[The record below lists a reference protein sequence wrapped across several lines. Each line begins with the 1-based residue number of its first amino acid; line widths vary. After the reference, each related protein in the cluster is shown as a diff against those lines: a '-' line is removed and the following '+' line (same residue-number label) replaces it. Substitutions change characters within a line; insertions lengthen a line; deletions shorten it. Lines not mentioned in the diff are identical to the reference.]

1 MNINVQVGENVIT
14 SIRNVLEDNTCELNS
29 KVQSNFQPI
38 TSKVKMRMAAAASK
52 KGTLKA
58 LAAELGLSITTVS
71 RALGGYSDVAESTR
85 LRVVAAAEAADYVPN
100 IAGKML
106 VTGRSG
112 FVGFLLP
119 LRDSLIF
126 DPFLGEYIAGLSAG
140 LAERGHNLFMTT
152 VSSTQTELAALQH
165 IVESGRA
172 DAMVL
177 TRIAEEDERVNYLMK
192 RGFPFVAHGRT
203 LEHSDYS
210 WIDSDGRQAFSDLFD
225 WLYDLGH
232 RRIGLLS
239 ITESMTF
246 RRYREDGLR
255 TAIEEKGDSDVTL
268 TTQHVPRFES
278 ETWDAAI
285 HSMLCAEER
294 PTAIVALTD
303 ELAMSVLEHA
313 AELGVDV
320 PGSLTVT
327 GFDNI
332 PAAQFSTPGLTT
344 FDQSIRSTAQQMAG
358 LLLDALDSPQGVQ
371 QQLASPTLIKRASHG
386 PAPTMS

>member
-1 MNINVQVGENVIT
+1 M
-14 SIRNVLEDNTCELNS
+14 ELTA
-29 KVQSNFQPI
+29 P
-38 TSKVKMRMAAAASK
+38 K
-52 KGTLKA
+52 KGSLKA

-71 RALGGYSDVAESTR
+71 RALAGYSDVAESTR
-85 LRVVAAAEAADYVPN
+85 SRVIAAAEAVDYVPN
-100 IAGKML
+100 SAGKML

-119 LRDSLIF
+119 LRESRIF

-140 LAERGHNLFMTT
+140 LAERGRDLFMTT
-152 VSSTQTELAALQH
+152 VSSTQTELTVLQH

-177 TRIAEEDERVNYLMK
+177 TRIAEEDERVNYLLK

-203 LEHSDYS
+203 LHHEGYS
-210 WIDSDGRQAFSDLFD
+210 WIDSDGQRAFSELFA

-239 ITESMTF
+239 ITEAMTF

-255 TAIEEKGDSDVTL
+255 VAIQECDDNDVTL
-268 TTQHVPRFES
+268 TIQHVPRFDS
-278 ETWDAAI
+278 QSWGAAI
-285 HSMLCAEER
+285 NTMLTSASR

-303 ELAMSVLEHA
+303 ELALGVLEHA
-313 AELGVDV
+313 AQLGVEV
-320 PGSLTVT
+320 PGSLTVI

-332 PAAQFSTPGLTT
+332 PAARYSTPGLTT
-344 FDQSIRSTAQQMAG
+344 FDQSIRTTAQQMAG
-358 LLLDALDSPQGVQ
+358 LLLDALDSPQGAQ
-371 QQLASPTLIKRASHG
+371 QQLVSPTLIKRGSHG
-386 PAPTMS
+386 PAPDMNHSTFENSCA

>member
-1 MNINVQVGENVIT
+1 MNASVQ
-14 SIRNVLEDNTCELNS
+14 
-29 KVQSNFQPI
+29 
-38 TSKVKMRMAAAASK
+38 K

-71 RALGGYSDVAESTR
+71 RALGGYSDVAEATR

-106 VTGRSG
+106 VSGRSG

-119 LRDSLIF
+119 LRDSQIF
-126 DPFLGEYIAGLSAG
+126 DPFLGEYIIGLSAG
-140 LAERGHNLFMTT
+140 LAERGRDLFMTT
-152 VSSTQTELAALQH
+152 VSSTQTELSVLQH

-177 TRIAEEDERVNYLMK
+177 TRIAEEDERVNYLLQ

-203 LEHSDYS
+203 LNHSGYS
-210 WIDSDGRQAFSDLFD
+210 WIDSNGQQAFSDLFN

-239 ITESMTF
+239 ITEAMTF
-246 RRYREDGLR
+246 RRYREEGLF
-255 TAIEEKGDSDVTL
+255 TAIQKKGDSEVTL
-268 TTQHVPRFES
+268 TTQHVPRFDT
-278 ETWDAAI
+278 ETWGAAI
-285 HSMLCAEER
+285 DSMLCGADR
-294 PTAIVALTD
+294 PTAIIALTD
-303 ELAMSVLEHA
+303 ELALSVLEHA
-313 AELGVDV
+313 AALGVDV

-332 PAAQFSTPGLTT
+332 PSAQFSIPALTT
-344 FDQSIRSTAQQMAG
+344 FDQSIRTTAQQMAG
-358 LLLDALDSPQGVQ
+358 LLLDTLDSPQGVQ
-371 QQLASPTLIKRASHG
+371 QQLVSPILIKRESHG
-386 PAPTMS
+386 PAPSLSR